1 MQNPI
6 KHSTQIRGGSRSG
19 GGSKPKIISTNSQG
33 DKFNCLA
40 TLVKNKSASV
50 FMVQETQARKK
61 GKHVLED
68 FVIFEAK
75 RSKVGGGSMM
85 GIHKSMNPM
94 LISCYESDF
103 ELIIVETKKG
113 KTKIRHY

>member
-1 MQNPI
+1 MQNQI
-6 KHSTQIRGGSRSG
+6 KHSTKIRRGRKSV
-19 GGSKPKIISTNSQG
+19 GGSKLKVISTNSQG
-33 DKFNCLA
+33 HKFNCLA

-75 RSKVGGGSMM
+75 RSKVGQCNDGHS
-85 GIHKSMNPM
+85 
-94 LISCYESDF
+94 
-103 ELIIVETKKG
+103 
-113 KTKIRHY
+113 